1 MRAVINVYLFIEH
14 VIGNEAAASQIKH
27 YVIHTSLMCIHRWAQ
42 YSHTSSY
49 IVDKQ
54 PLDNDTHQ
62 LVRLKALTCKDSLLS
77 NSGAIYDTGCDLQ
90 RFELSITG
98 FRLEHR
104 LIWLAIVN
112 MSCWIFKFRFFF
124 LFLVEFWNNR
134 FTSYRTLK
142 VCLDKFSDIVPTWA
156 IKSNHC
162 RKSMY
167 LWQLLV

>member
-1 MRAVINVYLFIEH
+1 MACYDRQTVRAVINVYLFIEH

-77 NSGAIYDTGCDLQ
+77 NSGAIYDTLRFSTVWVQASPVFDLNIAWFDLQ
-90 RFELSITG
+90 LSICRVG
-98 FRLEHR
+98 YLNF
-104 LIWLAIVN
+104 VFFSF
-112 MSCWIFKFRFFF
+112 SCWILKQSIYMLPYIESVFR
-124 LFLVEFWNNR
+124 
-134 FTSYRTLK
+134 
-142 VCLDKFSDIVPTWA
+142 
-156 IKSNHC
+156 
-162 RKSMY
+162 
-167 LWQLLV
+167 